1 MWHVGQRSNSA
12 SKFPTSERLIVWV
25 FEAWMIMSTCTRF
38 GRSFWEELGIV
49 REILYMYIW
58 LYMHAACYLIH
69 TQAIQVYICN
79 LSTSGNIDLGSRFSE
94 LALGKKRG
102 RVGHLSHHVLILTR
116 CKVSMSNLG
125 YPACCF
131 LFVLAVYSWLIY
143 SCLFS
148 HFRSNSKML
157 IRGWS
162 ILASSYSSFFE
173 TWQTRPRATSAGVPY
188 RFSVVV
194 RRETWPERKTVHCNC
209 WGPEKRG
216 QKFCRI
222 LVRWCFLQTSQVSI
236 CWNSLRRGQWNIR
249 KICEWKVPESSNRVL
264 NSAWENMR
272 KCGNLAIKWWFKPTN
287 MMRNGVFSWEGRME
301 WFPVLKHLWDGASW
315 TLTHCRPEMENK
327 PPMTGNGNHTTEQKM
342 VMTDWRMV
350 YHCFTYIT
358 NTKPKRIGDGLQ
370 PHFCSYL
377 GTSTVIMEN
386 LHDATVFSTIK

>member
-173 TWQTRPRATSAGVPY
+173 TWQTRPQS
-188 RFSVVV
+188 
-194 RRETWPERKTVHCNC
+194 N
-209 WGPEKRG
+209 
-216 QKFCRI
+216 
-222 LVRWCFLQTSQVSI
+222 
-236 CWNSLRRGQWNIR
+236 LRRSPLPLQRCCEARDLTR
-249 KICEWKVPESSNRVL
+249 KENGSLQLLGSRKKRPKVLQDLSS
-264 NSAWENMR
+264 
-272 KCGNLAIKWWFKPTN
+272 
-287 MMRNGVFSWEGRME
+287 MM
-301 WFPVLKHLWDGASW
+301 FPPDFPGFHLLELFAPGSMKH
-315 TLTHCRPEMENK
+315 
-327 PPMTGNGNHTTEQKM
+327 
-342 VMTDWRMV
+342 
-350 YHCFTYIT
+350 
-358 NTKPKRIGDGLQ
+358 
-370 PHFCSYL
+370 
-377 GTSTVIMEN
+377 
-386 LHDATVFSTIK
+386 

>member
-38 GRSFWEELGIV
+38 GRSFWEKLGIV

-69 TQAIQVYICN
+69 TQAIQVYRCN
-79 LSTSGNIDLGSRFSE
+79 LSTSGNMDLGSRFSE

-162 ILASSYSSFFE
+162 ILVSSYSSFFE
-173 TWQTRPRATSAGVPY
+173 TWQTRPQSNL
-188 RFSVVV
+188 
-194 RRETWPERKTVHCNC
+194 RRSPLPLQRCCEARDLARKENVHCNC

-236 CWNSLRRGQWNIR
+236 CWNSLRRGQSNIR

-301 WFPVLKHLWDGASW
+301 WFPVSKHLWDGGSW

-327 PPMTGNGNHTTEQKM
+327 PPMTGNGNHTTEQK
-342 VMTDWRMV
+342 WWWLE
-350 YHCFTYIT
+350 
-358 NTKPKRIGDGLQ
+358 DGLSL
-370 PHFCSYL
+370 FYL
-377 GTSTVIMEN
+377 
-386 LHDATVFSTIK
+386 HYQY